1 MVPEATNRQLR
12 IKWVK
17 SYIGHAETQKRT
29 IRALGLRR
37 LGDVVVKPD
46 SPSVRGMVD
55 AVSHL
60 VQVEEVVD
68 ERA

>member
-1 MVPEATNRQLR
+1 MVPEGMSRQLR

-17 SYIGHAETQKRT
+17 SYIGYAEAQKRT

-60 VQVEEVVD
+60 VEVEEVVD

>member
-1 MVPEATNRQLR
+1 MVPEAKSRQLR

-17 SYIGHAETQKRT
+17 SDIGYAESQKRT

-46 SPSVRGMVD
+46 SPSVRGMVS

-60 VQVEEVVD
+60 VQVEEVLD